1 MKTRVISGAVLF
13 GILLVTLTFGGYP
26 LYIFCGIISMIG
38 LFELY
43 RVFNIHKNPVS
54 YVGYAAV
61 GMLYILLNPTFG
73 YYIHIPEMF
82 AYVAAL
88 IALMTNYVCRFGKV
102 NARDVMVIYF
112 GIFYVG
118 LMLSYIYRVR
128 IVEGGEY
135 FVWLIFIGSWVNDT
149 CAYFTGYFLGKH
161 KMAPELS
168 PKKTVEGAIGGIAGS
183 TILGLIYGII
193 LSSRNAIPVENV
205 ILITTLAGLIGAF
218 CAIVGDLAASAI
230 KRNQNIKDYSQLIP
244 GHGGI
249 LDRFDSVIF
258 TAPVVY
264 WTINFIL

>member
-1 MKTRVISGAVLF
+1 MKTRIISGAVLF

-26 LYIFCGIISMIG
+26 LYFFCGAISVMG

-43 RVFNIHKNPVS
+43 RVFDVHKNPVS
-54 YVGYAAV
+54 YIGYGAV
-61 GMLYILLNPTFG
+61 VALYVFLNPSFG
-73 YYIHIPEMF
+73 NLIQIPEMF
-82 AYVAAL
+82 IYVAAL
-88 IALMTNYVCRFGKV
+88 IALMTVYVFRFGKV
-102 NARDVMVIYF
+102 SAKDVMVIYF

-118 LMLSYIYRVR
+118 LMLSYVYRVR
-128 IVEGGEY
+128 VFEGGEY

-168 PKKTVEGAIGGIAGS
+168 PKKTIEGAIGGVAGS
-183 TILGLIYGII
+183 TVLGLIYGII
-193 LSSRNAIPVENV
+193 LSANNAVPVGNV
-205 ILITTLAGLIGAF
+205 ILITTLAGFIGAF

-230 KRNQNIKDYSQLIP
+230 KRNQNIKDYSHLIP